1 MKLTNHIKTIA
12 RNDLQYPLLLNEI
25 PNPPKKIYLLGNLP
39 NQNSP
44 HIAIVGT
51 RKATTEGRLIA
62 KKIAQKLAELGAIIV
77 SGLAIGIDTAAHE
90 GALAGNGKTIAVLA
104 CGLDTI
110 YPRQNE
116 NLAQKILETNG
127 AIISEYPVGTPA
139 YPDQFLARNRIVSGL
154 SVATIVIE
162 APIDS
167 GALVTARLAAEQGR
181 EVFVIPGPINHPNYR
196 GSHKLIRDGARLV
209 NSIEDI
215 LEDLGSEVLNFNPPT
230 DGQILNNPQ
239 ISKLKIQNIEDENQL
254 LILKIIQEAG
264 APLNIDKII
273 EITKLEPQIVGQI
286 IAILTI
292 QEIIKETEKGYT
304 I

>member
-1 MKLTNHIKTIA
+1 M
-12 RNDLQYPLLLNEI
+12 QYPLLLNEI